1 MTIHQGIPGVPLLCE
16 QCPPRESSS
25 KTLLTEQWHTSKM
38 KRGAAPGTRVAIAW
52 LLFFAGAALADSP
65 ADRFVAG
72 LANREGV
79 PAEAAELLR
88 STWAGC
94 DDCDGE
100 EFLTQ
105 GLTLLS
111 ERFLAGL
118 DAYDAQQYEKCATV
132 MGSLVRDDDPFL
144 AISAAVYQIK
154 ALVALEQAPPALE
167 QIDALL
173 VADGAQLREFSYFA
187 PEVAFLRGYALL
199 LDLKFDESQKAL
211 RAFLTAH
218 PAASE
223 RLRMSASQMLAEL
236 ANRSTGDIGEVADL
250 MGFSGRRLASGDTGT
265 EVQERQQRIL
275 DLLDKLVENAENNE
289 NNSGGGGSSGGR
301 GRSPQSPL
309 PRSVLPPGSAEQGT
323 LREARRAS
331 PGEVWGNMPPAD
343 RERIL
348 QALRESFPD
357 RYRRLVEQYYEEL
370 AKKP

>member
-1 MTIHQGIPGVPLLCE
+1 M
-16 QCPPRESSS
+16 
-25 KTLLTEQWHTSKM
+25 
-38 KRGAAPGTRVAIAW
+38 
-52 LLFFAGAALADSP
+52 AGAGRYHEHVAGGETALGAFACDHAVAAEHDPGGHALERDLFVHAFEDAHLLDHETIAGGHAGGGGKDAADVAARLADLVVGDVESNVGQSALDVEFSALAGGIDSVP
-65 ADRFVAG
+65 VVQSIGHVGRSLDFGDQHSGAQGVRDAAGQKETVAG
-72 LANREGV
+72 LG
-79 PAEAAELLR
+79 AA
-88 STWAGC
+88 
-94 DDCDGE
+94 
-100 EFLTQ
+100 
-105 GLTLLS
+105 
-111 ERFLAGL
+111 
-118 DAYDAQQYEKCATV
+118 
-132 MGSLVRDDDPFL
+132 
-144 AISAAVYQIK
+144 
-154 ALVALEQAPPALE
+154 ALE

-173 VADGAQLREFSYFA
+173 VADGAALREFSYFA

-199 LDLKFDESQKAL
+199 LDLEFDESQKAL
-211 RAFLTAH
+211 RAFLAAH
-218 PAASE
+218 PDASE

-289 NNSGGGGSSGGR
+289 NNSGGGGSGGGQ

-309 PRSVLPPGSAEQGT
+309 PRSVLPPGSAREGT